1 MQSLNLIS
9 KDRTVILIAHRLSTL
24 ENCDRIIRL
33 EEVRLSSMETF
44 MNFVKKMQNWRIPNF

>member
-33 EEVRLSSMETF
+33 EDGTVVF
-44 MNFVKKMQNWRIPNF
+44 DGNFHEFCLENAKLEDT